1 MSYKFKEIWCN
12 KSNFREANRTADDI
26 DYIVIH
32 YTGNDGDIDENNGNY
47 FKNNYVG
54 ASAHYFVDS
63 DSVTRSI
70 ADKNIAWHCGD
81 DVYYHPYCRNSN
93 SIGIEICDDNYNGS
107 IYPSAKTIENAIL
120 LTQRLMKKY
129 NIPKENV
136 IRHWDVTHK
145 LCPAYWCG
153 SAEKD
158 KRWKSEFWDKLDDSN
173 VSSETASSPEY
184 TSGNND
190 IKAVQK
196 WLNSTYNADLDEDGI
211 YGPLTK
217 KALVK
222 ALQTEL
228 NRQCSARLDVDG
240 IFGTKTKAA
249 VCNLRKGFE
258 GNLTKTLQGLLICN
272 GYDTNGFDGIFGN
285 GTESAVEA
293 YQRNNDL
300 SADGIAGKDTLSE
313 LCR

>member
-1 MSYKFKEIWCN
+1 M
-12 KSNFREANRTADDI
+12 
-26 DYIVIH
+26 IH
-32 YTGNDGDIDENNGNY
+32 YTGNDGDTDENNGNY

-93 SIGIEICDDNYNGS
+93 SIGIEICDDNCNDT
-107 IYPSAKTIENAIL
+107 IYPSAKTIENALL

-153 SAEKD
+153 SNEKD
-158 KRWKSEFWDKLDDSN
+158 KRWKTEFWNKLGNS
-173 VSSETASSPEY
+173 VSSDTILKNETLSD
-184 TSGNND
+184 NNE
-190 IKAVQK
+190 IKAVQC
-196 WLNSTYNADLDEDGI
+196 WLNFNYKTNLRIDGI
-211 YGPLTK
+211 YGTLTQ

-228 NRQCSARLDVDG
+228 NVQCGAKLVIDG
-240 IFGTKTKAA
+240 IFGSKTKMA
-249 VCNLRKGFE
+249 VCNLYKGLQ
-258 GNLTKTLQGLLICN
+258 GNLTKTLQGFLICN
-272 GYDTNGFDGIFGN
+272 GYSTNGFDGIFGN
-285 GTESAVEA
+285 GTEKAVKE
-293 YQRNNDL
+293 YQNKNKL
-300 SADGIAGKDTLSE
+300 IADGIAGKETFSI
-313 LCR
+313 LCTNIKEED